1 MVLKFFV
8 CENVHRFHEQIH
20 KFHTQIDFMHK
31 KCVHT
36 MRLIVLSVYPF
47 YVNKPL
53 YSLYVDIQIE
63 TQKVQLLVHLS
74 STKADYWIIIGP
86 KIALHLLGVQYLL
99 SMIIS

>member
-1 MVLKFFV
+1 
-8 CENVHRFHEQIH
+8 
-20 KFHTQIDFMHK
+20 
-31 KCVHT
+31 

-63 TQKVQLLVHLS
+63 TVETQKVQLLVHLS
-74 STKADYWIIIGP
+74 STKADYWINIGP
-86 KIALHLLGVQYLL
+86 KIALHPSGVQYLL